1 MILTLVDLVS
11 FFDRES
17 IYDVMATLKEVG
29 VHKAAARLWFK
40 LNQNTEISVKT
51 SAGVTDTAMV
61 GDVIG
66 QGTAGAALVSQLNL
80 DMGMKNYFSGS
91 GDELYYGDVRCEYFA
106 YQDDIGKPC
115 AGVNEAQAAN
125 IKMQHLF
132 QEKGLDAHPDKTGF
146 IVFGAPG
153 YKENVDKQLEQNKLM
168 LGNFPVRK
176 KVSDK
181 YLGQILHT
189 EGARASAE
197 ATILDRQGKLKGAM
211 FEVKSVV
218 EDFKMQAIGGMMA
231 AWELWEKAML
241 PSLLSGAGTW
251 VGITEKEIEKCDKLQ
266 DMFWRVMLEVP
277 ESCPKVALRA
287 ETRMIGMK
295 HRIWE
300 QKLLLTKQIKNL
312 DPSYLSKRIYEEQ
325 RTNEWPGLVMEAKEI
340 CQELEIPDVNV
351 NIISDRDIK
360 RAVLEHHDR
369 QLVEE
374 VSKSKKM
381 MKHKGDNFGTVQD
394 YMKGKSIQ
402 NCRMAFRIRCELV
415 KDIKG
420 NFKDMYR
427 KKGGEK
433 ELLCEDCDSN
443 TIQTQSHCMECPQWV
458 ELRRGLEMSKIEDVV
473 VFFQQMLKERLRR
486 KSGS

>member
-1 MILTLVDLVS
+1 
-11 FFDRES
+11 
-17 IYDVMATLKEVG
+17 
-29 VHKAAARLWFK
+29 
-40 LNQNTEISVKT
+40 
-51 SAGVTDTAMV
+51 
-61 GDVIG
+61 
-66 QGTAGAALVSQLNL
+66 
-80 DMGMKNYFSGS
+80 MK
-91 GDELYYGDVRCEYFA
+91 
-106 YQDDIGKPC
+106 
-115 AGVNEAQAAN
+115 
-125 IKMQHLF
+125 
-132 QEKGLDAHPDKTGF
+132 
-146 IVFGAPG
+146 
-153 YKENVDKQLEQNKLM
+153 
-168 LGNFPVRK
+168 
-176 KVSDK
+176 
-181 YLGQILHT
+181 
-189 EGARASAE
+189 
-197 ATILDRQGKLKGAM
+197 
-211 FEVKSVV
+211 
-218 EDFKMQAIGGMMA
+218 AIGVMMA

-300 QKLLLTKQIKNL
+300 QKLLLTKRIKNL